1 MSIALP
7 MIDCPM
13 FLGEGHLSVMSPM
26 AWALR
31 LLVTSSDGDLIRE
44 LARYGLQG
52 LIETKVA
59 ASIATTASTL
69 APASAT
75 IPP

>member
-1 MSIALP
+1 
-7 MIDCPM
+7 
-13 FLGEGHLSVMSPM
+13 M

-31 LLVTSSDGDLIRE
+31 LLVTSSDGDLIPE

-52 LIETKVA
+52 LTETKVA

-75 IPP
+75 TPP